1 MKAGEQ
7 RRIACSKRCEPGCL
21 ISVFFAAMQSAAAIA
36 LSIVVPV
43 FNEEQIIGELVR
55 RMVAAAERITPDY
68 EIIFVNDGSRD
79 TTLEKLKA
87 ACTGHG
93 RLHFINFSRNFGHQ
107 IAITAGMDYA
117 RGAAVVTIDGDLQDP
132 PELIAEMYAAYQKG
146 FKVVYAKRRARKGE
160 TFFKRFTAR
169 AFYRILAR
177 MVSFEIPL
185 DVGDFRLIARD
196 VLEYLKQMKEY
207 DKYLRGQIAWL
218 GFKSTYVY
226 FDRDER
232 KFGKTNYPFKKM
244 LRLAFNGITAFSD
257 SPLKWATKLG
267 FAVCIVSF
275 LIGVYALY
283 SYFIGK
289 NTVPGWAS
297 LMISVTFLGGVQLLS
312 VGVIGEYIA
321 RIISNVR
328 RRPLYVVD
336 STDEAGE

>member
-1 MKAGEQ
+1 MQ
-7 RRIACSKRCEPGCL
+7 PG
-21 ISVFFAAMQSAAAIA
+21 AIA

-43 FNEEQIIGELVR
+43 YNEELIIEELVR
-55 RMVAAAERITPDY
+55 RMVAAAESVTSSY

-79 TTLEKLKA
+79 GSLLKLKA
-87 ACTGHG
+87 ACTGNPK
-93 RLHFINFSRNFGHQ
+93 LHYIAFSRNFGHQ
-107 IAITAGMDYA
+107 IAISAGMDYA
-117 RGAAVVTIDGDLQDP
+117 KGDAIVTIDGDLQDP
-132 PELIAEMYAAYQKG
+132 PELIKEMYDEYKAG

-177 MVSFEIPL
+177 MVSFDIPL
-185 DVGDFRLIARD
+185 DVGDFRLISRD
-196 VLEYLKQMKEY
+196 VLEYVKQMKEY

-218 GFKSTYVY
+218 GFKSSYV
-226 FDRDER
+226 FFNRDER

-257 SPLKWATKLG
+257 SPLKWSAKLG

-283 SYFIGK
+283 SYFIGH

-297 LMISVTFLGGVQLLS
+297 LIISVTFLGGVQLLS
-312 VGVIGEYIA
+312 IGVIGEYIA

-328 RRPLYVVD
+328 QRPLYVVD
-336 STDEAGE
+336 STDEDELS

>member
-1 MKAGEQ
+1 MPPE
-7 RRIACSKRCEPGCL
+7 
-21 ISVFFAAMQSAAAIA
+21 SAIL

-43 FNEEQIIGELVR
+43 YNEELIIDELVR
-55 RMVAAAERITPDY
+55 RMVAAAESITEQY

-79 TTLEKLKA
+79 SSLEKLRA
-87 ACTGHG
+87 ACAAQPK
-93 RLHFINFSRNFGHQ
+93 LHYINFSRNFGHQ

-117 RGAAVVTIDGDLQDP
+117 RGEAIVTIDGDLQDP
-132 PELIAEMYAAYQKG
+132 PELIAEMYAQFQEGY
-146 FKVVYAKRRARKGE
+146 KVIYAKRRARKGE

-177 MVSFEIPL
+177 LVSFEIPL
-185 DVGDFRLIARD
+185 DVGDFRLISRD
-196 VLEYLKQMKEY
+196 VLEYLKRMKEY

-257 SPLKWATKLG
+257 SPLKWATSLG
-267 FAVCIVSF
+267 FIVCIVSF
-275 LIGVYALY
+275 LIGIYALM
-283 SYFIGK
+283 SYFVWHNAVK
-289 NTVPGWAS
+289 GWAS
-297 LMISVTFLGGVQLLS
+297 MIISITFLGGVQLLS
-312 VGVIGEYIA
+312 LGIIGEYIA

-328 RRPLYVVD
+328 QRPLYVVD
-336 STDEAGE
+336 STNAAGGDSRELP

>member
-1 MKAGEQ
+1 
-7 RRIACSKRCEPGCL
+7 
-21 ISVFFAAMQSAAAIA
+21 MQSKNIA

-43 FNEEQIIGELVR
+43 FNEEQTIGELVR
-55 RMVAAAERITPDY
+55 RMTAAAESITPAY

-79 TTLEKLKA
+79 HTLSLLKQ
-87 ACTGHG
+87 ACTGNDH
-93 RLHFINFSRNFGHQ
+93 LHYIAFSRNFGHQ

-117 RGAAVVTIDGDLQDP
+117 RGEAIVTIDGDLQDP
-132 PELIAEMYAAYQKG
+132 PELIRDMYAEYQEG

-160 TFFKRFTAR
+160 TYFKKFTAR

-185 DVGDFRLIARD
+185 DVGDFRLISRD

-218 GFKSTYVY
+218 GFKSTYVL
-226 FDRDER
+226 FERDER
-232 KFGKTNYPFKKM
+232 KFGKTNYPFRKM

-257 SPLKWATKLG
+257 NPLKWAATMG
-267 FAVCIVSF
+267 FIVCGISF
-275 LIGVYALY
+275 LIAIYALY
-283 SYFIGK
+283 SYFVGH

-297 LMISVTFLGGVQLLS
+297 LIISLTFLGGVQLLS
-312 VGVIGEYIA
+312 LGIIGEYIA

-328 RRPLYVVD
+328 GRPLYVVD
-336 STDEAGE
+336 STDSELQNPV